1 MSNLEVLINR
11 AKAAFEEAQK
21 GGNNGH
27 LSMYVVIRDF
37 IQFFEPPDDPS
48 FNQSGIF
55 KSGLLHL
62 QFGMLMMEPMTD
74 MRTLTRFAEEHGMKL
89 TVRIEGDAPDV
100 QN

>member
-21 GGNNGH
+21 GGSNGH

-37 IQFFEPPDDPS
+37 IRLFESDS
-48 FNQSGIF
+48 RFNQSGIF
-55 KSGLLHL
+55 KSGLLYL
-62 QFGMLMMEPMTD
+62 QVGMLMMDPKTD

-89 TVRIEGDAPDV
+89 TIRIEGDA
-100 QN
+100 